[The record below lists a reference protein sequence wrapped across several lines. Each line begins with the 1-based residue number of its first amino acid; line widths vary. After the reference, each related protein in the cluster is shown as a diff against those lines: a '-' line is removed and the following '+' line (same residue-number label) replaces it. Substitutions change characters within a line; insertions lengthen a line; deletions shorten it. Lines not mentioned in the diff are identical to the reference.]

1 MFTKRLLIPLLML
14 FCLQAPAQDFI
25 SLNVND
31 GLSNNQVNCI
41 YKDSKGFMWFGT
53 MSGLNRYDGTTY
65 RVYRHKPSD
74 SLSISDNYI
83 LAIYPAPGDRMY
95 IHTRNGDVVYNPV
108 TEQFEKAA
116 AWLAALGLPA
126 YGITCMQ
133 RSGNTYWFAYQDG
146 RLFCKK
152 QDSPVK
158 QIAVKPDSENP
169 VTGLEGT
176 QSGYMLALHKNGEL
190 DKIAVNTMQLTERK
204 NLISPQPLKKPLS
217 MRLFIDSDDD
227 LWIYMEGTD
236 YGVTYVDGKTWH
248 TQRLNSRNSEL
259 NNDIVNSIV
268 QDDKGQIWIGTDHGG
283 INLLNKKTFSVQH
296 LLHRDDNSKSIAE
309 NAIYALYKDD
319 LGIIWCGTYKSGI
332 SYYAESM
339 HKFALHNRRPEERS
353 PMAYNDVNCF
363 AEDQQGNLWIGS
375 NGGGL
380 MFYDRQKN
388 TYRQWKHNPNDPG
401 SISAD
406 VILSLLVDKDN
417 SLWIGYYY
425 GGLDHLVNGRI
436 THYAPDPENSLS
448 MADKTPWKLFRD
460 SQNDLWIGTLGSGL
474 DRFDPKGPA
483 FYHNNVSMHN
493 SVHSNFITDLT
504 EDKQGNLWIATAYGI
519 DMMDKAKGLFI
530 HYLHDTHGLSNDN
543 VNAILCDSRGFIW
556 AGSRDGLCV
565 FNAATQRF
573 RTFRMEDGLPDNNII
588 AILEDNG
595 GHLWV
600 STSNGLS
607 KITPRQEAGK
617 GIVGISCR
625 NFNYKDGLQGDAF
638 NVNAALKLR
647 SGELVFGGAN
657 GFNLFD
663 PASIIQARTE
673 PPLVF
678 TSLQLFNRTVGVD
691 EKIHN
696 HVILPAGLP
705 ETKEITL
712 RYDENDFSLDFA
724 ALDFL
729 NTDKNKYTYVY
740 MLEGFNREWQ
750 TADARSKRI
759 TYTNINPGTYTL
771 RLKALNDD
779 GDASWKG
786 ISLKITIR
794 PPFWATGWAYCVY
807 ALLLAG
813 GLFLLRHITLQRVH
827 RRFAL
832 AQERKEVQRLHE
844 LDMLKIKLFTNL
856 SHEFRTPVSL
866 ILAPLDEVIRH
877 EKEPV
882 YRQKLY
888 LMRRNA
894 RRLLNLV
901 NQLMDFRRMEMHEL
915 KLDPTPGDLIDF
927 IREAVY
933 SFSDLAERKQMQLEF
948 QTDTAQLFTSFDH
961 DKIERILFNLLSNA
975 FKFTPVGGAVRVGVQ
990 VSTDGEDAVLELKV
1004 QDTGIGIPADRR
1016 ESVFEQFFK
1025 HDVPG
1030 GINTQGSGIGLA
1042 ITREFVKL
1050 CKGQIGVESEVNKG
1064 TVFTILLP
1072 FKREAG
1078 IAGEDKPGVAAWSG
1092 GWEQEG
1098 KPLVT
1103 GLEPVAIL
1111 RPAASGPEDKP
1122 LATAHEPELKQP
1134 ATPHEPGLKPAALPR
1149 DKATVLLVEDNDD
1162 FRFYLKENMQEDY
1175 NVLEAANG
1183 VEGWQKVLAAHPDLV
1198 VSDVNMPL
1206 MDGISLCAK
1215 IRSDSRT
1222 RRIPVI
1228 LLTAMAGEEQ
1238 QLKALDQGAADYLVK
1253 PFNVEIMLSRVR
1265 NVLAA
1270 RNVAPKVILPLQAD
1284 EAPALS
1290 PDEKFMQKAL
1300 EIVERNLSNPDF
1312 SVEELSRELCMNRV
1326 SVYRR
1331 IFAISGQPPIEF
1343 IRGIRL
1349 QRAAQLLS
1357 RSEMNVAEVAYEV
1370 GFNNPKYF
1378 SKYFKMVYHM
1388 LPSAYQA
1395 ANRKQ
1400 V

>member
-1 MFTKRLLIPLLML
+1 MFTKQLLIPLLL
-14 FCLQAPAQDFI
+14 LLCLHTQAQDFV

-31 GLSNNQVNCI
+31 GLSNNQINCI

-53 MSGLNRYDGTTY
+53 MSGLNRFDGTAY
-65 RVYRHKPSD
+65 RIYRHKQGD

-95 IHTRNGDVVYNPV
+95 IHTRNGDAIYNPV

-116 AWLAALGLPA
+116 RWLAAMGLPE
-126 YGITCMQ
+126 YGISCMQ
-133 RSGNTYWFAYQDG
+133 RSGNTFWFAYQDG

-152 QDSPVK
+152 QDHPVK
-158 QIAVKPDSENP
+158 QIAVKPDPENP
-169 VTGLEGT
+169 VTDMGAT

-190 DKIAVNTMQLTERK
+190 DKIAVNTLQLTDRQ

-227 LWIYMEGTD
+227 LWVYMEGSD
-236 YGVTYVDGKTWH
+236 YGVTYVNGNTWH
-248 TQRLNSRNSEL
+248 AERLSSRNSEL
-259 NNDIVNSIV
+259 NNDIINSIV

-283 INLLNKKTFSVQH
+283 INLLNKKTFKVRH
-296 LLHRDDNSKSIAE
+296 LLHRDDNSKSLAD
-309 NAIYALYKDD
+309 NAIYSMYKDD

-339 HKFALHNRRPEERS
+339 HKFALHNRRPDDRS
-353 PMAYNDVNCF
+353 PMTYNDVNCF
-363 AEDQQGNLWIGS
+363 AEDQNGNIWIGS

-380 MFYDRQKN
+380 LFYDRQKN
-388 TYRQWKHNPNDPG
+388 TYREWKHNPNDPT
-401 SISAD
+401 SISTD

-425 GGLDHLVNGRI
+425 GGLDHMVDGRI
-436 THYAPDPENSLS
+436 THYTPDPDNTLSL
-448 MADKTPWKLFRD
+448 ADKTVWKLFRD
-460 SQNDLWIGTLGSGL
+460 SQNNFWIGTLGSGM
-474 DRFDPKGPA
+474 DRFAPQIPA

-493 SVHSNFITDLT
+493 SVHSNFISDIT
-504 EDKQGNLWIATAYGI
+504 EDKSGNLWIGTAYGI

-543 VNAILCDSRGFIW
+543 VSSVLCDSRGFIW

-565 FNAATQRF
+565 FNAAEQRF

-588 AILEDNG
+588 SILEDNG

-617 GIVGISCR
+617 GIIGISCR

-740 MLEGFNREWQ
+740 QLEGFNREWQ

-771 RLKALNDD
+771 RLKALNDE

-794 PPFWATGWAYCVY
+794 PPFWATGWAYAVY

-877 EKEPV
+877 EKEPAI
-882 YRQKLY
+882 RQKLY

-915 KLDPTPGDLIDF
+915 KLDPTPGDLVDF

-933 SFSDLAERKQMQLEF
+933 SFSDLAERKQMQLDF
-948 QTDTAQLFTSFDH
+948 QTNMEQLFTSFDH

-975 FKFTPVGGAVRVGVQ
+975 FKFTPVGGKVRVGVQ
-990 VSTDGEDAVLELKV
+990 VSTVEEDALLELKV
-1004 QDTGIGIPADRR
+1004 EDTGIGIPADRQ

-1030 GINTQGSGIGLA
+1030 GINSQGSGIGLA

-1050 CKGQIGVESEVNKG
+1050 CQGQITVHSEEHKG
-1064 TVFTILLP
+1064 TVFTITLP
-1072 FKREAG
+1072 LKITTAEA
-1078 IAGEDKPGVAAWSG
+1078 KPG
-1092 GWEQEG
+1092 
-1098 KPLVT
+1098 
-1103 GLEPVAIL
+1103 PVA
-1111 RPAASGPEDKP
+1111 PQPEPKP
-1122 LATAHEPELKQP
+1122 VAGTK
-1134 ATPHEPGLKPAALPR
+1134 G
-1149 DKATVLLVEDNDD
+1149 KATVLLVEDNDD
-1162 FRFYLKENMQEDY
+1162 FRFYLKENMKEEYQ
-1175 NVLEAANG
+1175 VLEASNG
-1183 VEGWQKVLAAHPDLV
+1183 IEGWQKVLAGHPDLV

-1206 MDGISLCAK
+1206 MDGITLCAK

-1222 RRIPVI
+1222 KRTPVI
-1228 LLTAMAGEEQ
+1228 LLTAMAAEEE
-1238 QLKALDQGAADYLVK
+1238 QLKALDHGAADYLVK

-1265 NVLAA
+1265 NVLADRTA
-1270 RNVAPKVILPLQAD
+1270 APAIVLPVHQSG
-1284 EAPALS
+1284 EPALS
-1290 PDEKFMQKAL
+1290 ADEKFIQKAL
-1300 EIVERNLSNPDF
+1300 EVVERNLSNPEF
-1312 SVEELSRELCMNRV
+1312 SVEELSKELCMNRV

-1343 IRGIRL
+1343 IRSVRL

-1395 ANRKQ
+1395 ANRK
-1400 V
+1400 